1 MYMCSKPD
9 SVEIE
14 KSQEESDLQ
23 DLNEERKEKLE
34 KRERKEKR
42 WFKSMKLKDDKT
54 TINIE
59 DTLELLFV
67 RVGRDNLDDE
77 IKVIFG

>member
-1 MYMCSKPD
+1 
-9 SVEIE
+9 
-14 KSQEESDLQ
+14 
-23 DLNEERKEKLE
+23 
-34 KRERKEKR
+34 
-42 WFKSMKLKDDKT
+42 MKLKDDKT

-67 RVGRDNLDDE
+67 RVGRDYLDDE